1 MSPKQKIAIG
11 IAAGVLVVLLALV
24 AIVSFVLPSNTESNV
39 VDNANTEQVE
49 NTNEE
54 AAGGSGGAGV
64 PADATNISGAASG
77 TGQDQVS
84 PSEPSGLNGGTLEGQ
99 SAIEQSAQEEQERGE
114 QAGNTQ
120 DVHLNDLGFPVSS
133 ANYQQA
139 IPELFNAEAGGEGR
153 ARSIDAIL
161 SYSTP
166 IDQLPEQY
174 RTDENLIY
182 FFQVNRADAVI
193 SYEKEEVIES
203 FEPQLVF
210 NDGQYTL
217 CKLSYVVRCYGND
230 SLPGER
236 IENKTAYIRCDN
248 NTKKFVEMYYV

>member
-24 AIVSFVLPSNTESNV
+24 AIVSFVLPNNTESNV

-54 AAGGSGGAGV
+54 AARGSGAGI
-64 PADATNISGAASG
+64 PDDTSNISGTASG
-77 TGQDQVS
+77 TGQDQVL
-84 PSEPSGLNGGTLEGQ
+84 PDEPSGLNGDTPDG
-99 SAIEQSAQEEQERGE
+99 QSAQEEQERGE

-120 DVHLNDLGFPVSS
+120 DVHLSDLGFPVSS
-133 ANYQQA
+133 ANYQQT

-153 ARSIDAIL
+153 ARSIDTIL

-166 IDQLPEQY
+166 IDQLPDQY
-174 RTDENLIY
+174 RTDENLIF
-182 FFQVNRADAVI
+182 FFQANRADAVM

-230 SLPGER
+230 SSPGER

-248 NTKKFVEMYYV
+248 STKKFVELYYV